1 MKLSERIKFIIFPPK
16 CLACGTTLARRT
28 IFCDDCI
35 PEVPFVEGNLCG
47 ICGIEMHPDSP
58 SPICG
63 RCRNLMP
70 KFLRNFP
77 VLEHKG
83 LGRRAVLNFKYGAE
97 GTVPDAAIL
106 IAKKVVGEGVIPE
119 TVTNVP
125 DTKKAR
131 LEKDGSRTEALA
143 RYVAKYLGVKYE
155 PVFKKTLETEKQ
167 KSLTAEQR
175 KLNVRGAYSA
185 VKAPEGESV
194 LIIDD
199 VFTTGATLNECAKV
213 LKRVYNGRIY
223 TATLTIRDRE

>member
-1 MKLSERIKFIIFPPK
+1 MKLKERIKCILFPPR
-16 CLACGTTLARRT
+16 CLACGKTLARRT
-28 IFCDDCI
+28 IFCDSCM
-35 PEVPFVEGNLCG
+35 PEMPFVEGNTCA
-47 ICGIEMHPDSP
+47 ICGIEMHPDFP

-63 RCRNLMP
+63 RCRNLKP
-70 KFLRNFP
+70 KFSRNFP

-83 LGRRAVLNFKYGAE
+83 LGRRAVLNFKYGSE

-106 IAKKVVGEGVIPE
+106 IARKIVEEGVIPE
-119 TVTNVP
+119 AVTNVP
-125 DTKKAR
+125 DTKSASD
-131 LEKDGSRTEALA
+131 EKDGSRTEALA

-155 PVFKKTLETEKQ
+155 HMLKKTRETEKQ

-185 VKAPEGESV
+185 VKSPEGESV

-213 LKRVYNGRIY
+213 LKRIYDGRIY
-223 TATLTIRDRE
+223 TATLTIRDRD